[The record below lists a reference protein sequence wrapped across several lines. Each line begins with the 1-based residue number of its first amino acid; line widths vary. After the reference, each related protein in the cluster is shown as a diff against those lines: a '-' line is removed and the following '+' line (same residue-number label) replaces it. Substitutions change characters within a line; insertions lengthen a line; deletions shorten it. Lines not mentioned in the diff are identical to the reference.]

1 MFHSQRMLSVRV
13 SCVEDNGGAN
23 WPIDSGGES
32 SLQTGNY
39 NKK

>member
-1 MFHSQRMLSVRV
+1 MFHSQRMLSVRECVV

-32 SLQTGNY
+32 SLQNEHE
-39 NKK
+39 